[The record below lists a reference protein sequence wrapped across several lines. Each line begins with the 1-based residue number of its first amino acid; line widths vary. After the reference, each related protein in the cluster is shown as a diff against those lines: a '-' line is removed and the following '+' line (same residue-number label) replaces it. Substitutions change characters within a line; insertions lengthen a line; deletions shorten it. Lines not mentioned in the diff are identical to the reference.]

1 MVTVDQ
7 MTIESLRDCSP
18 LVTCNVENDLKQ
30 TADVTGNENEQHLYV
45 RCRAGSVCTCDLE
58 KYER

>member
-1 MVTVDQ
+1 MIDQ
-7 MTIESLRDCSP
+7 TIIESLRDCSP

-30 TADVTGNENEQHLYV
+30 TADVTGNDKAEHVCV
-45 RCRAGSVCTCDLE
+45 RHTVGSVCTYVPE